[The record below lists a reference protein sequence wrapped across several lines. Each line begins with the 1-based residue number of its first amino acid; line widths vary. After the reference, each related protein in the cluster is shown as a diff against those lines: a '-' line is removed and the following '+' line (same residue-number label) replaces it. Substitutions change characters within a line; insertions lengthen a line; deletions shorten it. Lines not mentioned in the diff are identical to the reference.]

1 MRKGTQKMKIE
12 SQKMVERW
20 VLIDCAST
28 IFCIIWLKQH
38 KFCSF
43 YWSNSTAEVSEF
55 QFFFFE
61 GDISRVVTCLV
72 SKISF
77 YSSSVHGSSIFN
89 FSMSWGRKVT
99 SILRSSSRE
108 LGTPEVMVASVPF
121 SASQEQNGVGKR
133 RDANIA
139 YFDKQSHRFLSN
151 I

>member
-1 MRKGTQKMKIE
+1 MRKGKQKMKIE

-43 YWSNSTAEVSEF
+43 YWSNSTAVVSEF

-77 YSSSVHGSSIFN
+77 YSSSVHGSSIFKFFN
-89 FSMSWGRKVT
+89 VLGQEGYLNT
-99 SILRSSSRE
+99 SFVVQRIGHTGSNGCVGPISRFT
-108 LGTPEVMVASVPF
+108 GT
-121 SASQEQNGVGKR
+121 KR
-133 RDANIA
+133 RR
-139 YFDKQSHRFLSN
+139 KET
-151 I
+151 